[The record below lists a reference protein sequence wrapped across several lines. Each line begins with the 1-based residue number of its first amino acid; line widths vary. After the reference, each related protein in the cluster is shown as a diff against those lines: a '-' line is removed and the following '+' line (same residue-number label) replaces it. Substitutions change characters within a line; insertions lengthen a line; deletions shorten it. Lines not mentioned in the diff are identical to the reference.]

1 MTDVTEDQATSCTPN
16 KDGLDTYRKEFAEF
30 KRQKQLLQGQI
41 QGTQQQ
47 QQQKQQQAP
56 QEAMRKSWSYHSLE
70 HMLDKRTEE
79 LKRKL
84 KWEGVKVDE

>member
-1 MTDVTEDQATSCTPN
+1 MTEVTEGQTTSTPN
-16 KDGLDTYRKEFAEF
+16 NDGLDPYRKEYAEF
-30 KRQKQLLQGQI
+30 KRQKQLLQGQTSQ

-47 QQQKQQQAP
+47 PQQQAP
-56 QEAMRKSWSYHSLE
+56 QDAMRKSWSYHSLE

-79 LKRKL
+79 LKRRL